1 MAHSEMLEPR
11 KGRWGA
17 EPMVPVTV
25 MMSEQQRAAM
35 LAAAGLPFGMTRPPS
50 ALDGLYDEAM
60 ARFDAFCFWYARP
73 ARSPSGLR
81 EVAKRLE
88 AYGSP
93 EALRIAGNVRIA
105 LADWG

>member
-1 MAHSEMLEPR
+1 MAQSDR
-11 KGRWGA
+11 SDRRWGG
-17 EPMVPVTV
+17 EPMVPVMV

-35 LAAAGLPFGMTRPPS
+35 LAGDGMGRQAV
-50 ALDGLYDEAM
+50 ALNGLYDEAM

-73 ARSPSGLR
+73 SRSPAGLR

-105 LADWG
+105 LADGG

>member
-1 MAHSEMLEPR
+1 MAHSDRLEPR

-17 EPMVPVTV
+17 EAMVPVMV
-25 MMSEQQRAAM
+25 MMPEQQRAAL
-35 LAAAGLPFGMTRPPS
+35 LAANGMARAPS
-50 ALDGLYDEAM
+50 ALDALYDEAM

-73 ARSPSGLR
+73 SRSPAGLR

-93 EALRIAGNVRIA
+93 EALRIAGSVRIA
-105 LADWG
+105 LAEGS